1 MNPQANLFYRYL
13 NNECT
18 PEEVK
23 ALLKQFGQEYDQEE
37 LRALILQ
44 ELEETEIPEGFEKQT
59 DVIEV
64 FNQTD
69 RYLQE
74 QLFSEKKQ
82 VSISRLTW
90 LAIAASIAICC
101 TLGYLF
107 FPTHQTEVLSAQA
120 INGGTDAKPG
130 ADKAILKLANGTS
143 IVLNDNTKSTILNEA
158 GLKITKTKDGML
170 VYEAAVVPAVGGK
183 LVYNELITPLGAKY
197 KIVLPDGTR
206 VWLNAGSSLR
216 YPMAFDTEERRVQL
230 KGEGYFEVQKVSRGA
245 GKVPFYVET
254 PTQIV
259 QVLGT
264 EFNISAYDD
273 DQVVRTTL
281 ISGKVNV
288 SDRSNRLQ
296 ETLNPGEQAVQVNG
310 GSFKVMKVNTESS
323 ISWKNGNFMFEDMYL
338 RDIMKQLCRWYN
350 VEIDESQIPQTR
362 YNIFISRNETLQSV
376 LNMLGSTGNLKFQL
390 NNNRIKI
397 TR

>member
-18 PEEVK
+18 PGEVK
-23 ALLKQFGQEYDQEE
+23 ALLKQFGQESDQGE
-37 LRALILQ
+37 LKALILQ
-44 ELEETEIPEGFEKQT
+44 ELEKTEIPEGFEEQTDIAEVFKQT
-59 DVIEV
+59 D
-64 FNQTD
+64 Q
-69 RYLQE
+69 YLQE

-107 FPTHQTEVLSAQA
+107 FPRHQTEVLSAQA

-143 IVLNDNTKSTILNEA
+143 IVLNDNAQSTILNEA

-170 VYEAAVVPAVGGK
+170 VYEAAAVSTAGSK

-216 YPMAFDTEERRVQL
+216 YPMAFDTKERRVEL
-230 KGEGYFEVQKVSRGA
+230 KGEGYFEVQKVNSGN

-273 DQVVRTTL
+273 DQVVKTTL

-288 SDRSNRLQ
+288 SDRSNNLQ
-296 ETLNPGEQAVQVNG
+296 ETLNPGEQAVQING
-310 GSFKVMKVNTESS
+310 GAFKVTKVNTESS

>member
-18 PEEVK
+18 PGEVK
-23 ALLKQFGQEYDQEE
+23 ALLKQFGQESDQGE
-37 LRALILQ
+37 LKALILL
-44 ELEETEIPEGFEKQT
+44 ELEKTEIPEGFEEQTDIAEVFKQT
-59 DVIEV
+59 D
-64 FNQTD
+64 Q
-69 RYLQE
+69 YLQE

-107 FPTHQTEVLSAQA
+107 FPAHQPEILSAQA

-143 IVLNDNTKSTILNEA
+143 IVLNDNAQSTILNEA

-170 VYEAAVVPAVGGK
+170 IYEAAAVSTAGSK

-216 YPMAFDTEERRVQL
+216 YPMAFDTKERRVEL
-230 KGEGYFEVQKVSRGA
+230 KGEGYFEVQKVNSGN

-273 DQVVRTTL
+273 DQVVKTTL

-288 SDRSNRLQ
+288 SDRSNNLQ
-296 ETLNPGEQAVQVNG
+296 ETLNPGEQAVQING
-310 GSFKVMKVNTESS
+310 GAFKVTKVNTESS

>member
-23 ALLKQFGQEYDQEE
+23 ALLKQFGQEYDQKE
-37 LRALILQ
+37 LKALILQ
-44 ELEETEIPEGFEKQT
+44 ELEKTEIPEGFEDQT
-59 DVIEV
+59 DIIEV

-69 RYLQE
+69 SYLQE

-107 FPTHQTEVLSAQA
+107 FPTHQREVLSAQA

-130 ADKAILKLANGTS
+130 ADKAILKLANGTA

-170 VYEAAVVPAVGGK
+170 VYEAAVVPSAGSK

-197 KIVLPDGTR
+197 KIILPDGTR

-216 YPMAFDTEERRVQL
+216 YPMAFDTKERRVEL
-230 KGEGYFEVQKVSRGA
+230 KGEGYFEVQKVNSGI

-273 DQVVRTTL
+273 DQVVKTTL

-288 SDRSNRLQ
+288 SDRSNNLQ
-296 ETLNPGEQAVQVNG
+296 ETLNPGEQAVQING
-310 GSFKVMKVNTESS
+310 GAFKVTKVNAESS